1 MRLAHGHGHG
11 HGHGHQSLLVDEV
24 AEHLLGGHGVGNK
37 IPLSVAVG
45 RRGIRTSVESDL
57 GPAGLP
63 LVDGRSVEDPG
74 HVADLLGTVEGA
86 ITPVRTSSSSCGM

>member
-1 MRLAHGHGHG
+1 MRLG

-37 IPLSVAVG
+37 IPLGVAVG
-45 RRGIRTSVESDL
+45 RQGVRTSVESDL

-63 LVDGRSVEDPG
+63 LIDGRGRRGPG
-74 HVADLLGTVEGA
+74 
-86 ITPVRTSSSSCGM
+86 GMSPTC